1 VEFSIAIHQVQT
13 DKGAPKLSANGC
25 DEVAFMIV
33 TNPGEL
39 PKPLS
44 DIASGGELSRIMLA
58 LKTIMANK
66 DKVETMI
73 FDEIDTGIS
82 GSAARKVGM
91 KLKEVAKDRQVLCVA
106 HQAQIA
112 SLADSHY
119 LIKKE
124 FTDSKT
130 YTHVEKLDMDY
141 RVYELA
147 RIIDGVNITQTA
159 LDHARGLIENV

>member
-1 VEFSIAIHQVQT
+1 
-13 DKGAPKLSANGC
+13 
-25 DEVAFMIV
+25 
-33 TNPGEL
+33 
-39 PKPLS
+39 
-44 DIASGGELSRIMLA
+44 
-58 LKTIMANK
+58 
-66 DKVETMI
+66 
-73 FDEIDTGIS
+73 
-82 GSAARKVGM
+82 M
-91 KLKEVAKDRQVLCVA
+91 KLKEVAKDRQVLCVT

-130 YTHVEKLDMDY
+130 YTHVEKLDMDS

-159 LDHARGLIENV
+159 LDHAIGLIENV